1 MMGELALQHEDTP
14 LCSALA
20 PSLAALTHRLICHGH
35 DPRSCLS
42 ALSQLLVVSPDAGSC
57 VLMLLSRTVGSCP
70 VIYLKDLVIFCKLF
84 FIFQVFW
91 VLVACSVTVCAFPNM
106 FLVWIGLC
114 VKSFLR
120 WGNRFLHQMGLNE
133 SFWLLLYVWKET
145 PSLDFWRKYG
155 RKLLQ
160 VFLNVMFMYL
170 VYLMLIYCIS
180 CNAVLSFLWFCF
192 CGKETNT
199 CLENRC
205 YWLVSNKCRL

>member
-1 MMGELALQHEDTP
+1 MGELALQHEDTP

-20 PSLAALTHRLICHGH
+20 PLLATVTHRLICHGH

-70 VIYLKDLVIFCKLF
+70 VIYLKDLVIFCKLLF

-91 VLVACSVTVCAFPNM
+91 LLVGCSFMVCAFPNM

-114 VKSFLR
+114 VKSFQR
-120 WGNRFLHQMGLNE
+120 WWNHILHQMGLNE
-133 SFWLLLYVWKET
+133 SFWLLLCVWIET
-145 PSLDFWRKYG
+145 FIHKTSPRLDFWRKCG

-160 VFLNVMFMYL
+160 VYLNVMFMYL
-170 VYLMLIYCIS
+170 VYFMLIYFIS
-180 CNAVLSFLWFCF
+180 CNAVL
-192 CGKETNT
+192 
-199 CLENRC
+199 
-205 YWLVSNKCRL
+205 